1 MEVMPHLKLRDDLGI
16 QYAILPG
23 DPARVERIAEQL
35 EDVEELEFNREY
47 KSIAGTY
54 KGIRVL
60 AVSTGIGGPSTGI
73 AVEELARIGV
83 THAIRIGSC
92 GALQK
97 EIRLGD
103 LILVQ
108 GAVRD
113 EGTSRTYID
122 SIYPAIPDFELMNA
136 CVEVAEEEQIP
147 AHVGMARSHDSFY
160 TDRED
165 EIDALWAGRGVLG
178 CDMETA
184 ALFVIGKL
192 RGVKTA
198 SVLNTVVEYEDNLE
212 DNINNYTDGVN
223 ATVQGEKNEIHV
235 ALEALYRCSGKCEDN
250 VMKNIF
256 KTKLNTASLVLI
268 PACIGINYLGKLFA
282 SVLKLPLWLDSIGT
296 CIGGAL
302 GGPIIGAICGAANN
316 LIYGFTTGDSITLVY
331 ALTSLGIGLVV
342 GIMARLGKME
352 KVNGALL
359 TSLAGGLAAVL
370 ISTPLNV
377 IFWGGTTGNVWGDA
391 VFAATQAAN
400 LPVVLG
406 SFLDEVV
413 VDVPDK
419 IITVLI
425 VFAILKGLPK
435 KLTALYDVND
445 SVESLD

>member
-136 CVEVAEEEQIP
+136 CVEAAEEEQIS

-165 EIDALWAGRGVLG
+165 EIDAL
-178 CDMETA
+178 C
-184 ALFVIGKL
+184 VIGKL

-235 ALEALYRCSGKCEDN
+235 ALEALYRCSGK
-250 VMKNIF
+250 
-256 KTKLNTASLVLI
+256 
-268 PACIGINYLGKLFA
+268 
-282 SVLKLPLWLDSIGT
+282 
-296 CIGGAL
+296 
-302 GGPIIGAICGAANN
+302 
-316 LIYGFTTGDSITLVY
+316 
-331 ALTSLGIGLVV
+331 
-342 GIMARLGKME
+342 
-352 KVNGALL
+352 
-359 TSLAGGLAAVL
+359 
-370 ISTPLNV
+370 
-377 IFWGGTTGNVWGDA
+377 
-391 VFAATQAAN
+391 
-400 LPVVLG
+400 
-406 SFLDEVV
+406 
-413 VDVPDK
+413 
-419 IITVLI
+419 
-425 VFAILKGLPK
+425 
-435 KLTALYDVND
+435 
-445 SVESLD
+445 

>member
-16 QYAILPG
+16 PYAILPG

-108 GAVRD
+108 GTVRD
-113 EGTSRTYID
+113 EGTYKTYID
-122 SIYPAIPDFELMNA
+122 SIYPAIPDFELMSA
-136 CVEVAEEEQIP
+136 CVEAAEEEQIP

-198 SVLNTVVEYEDNLE
+198 SILNTVVEYEDNLE

-235 ALEALYRCSGKCEDN
+235 ALEALYRCSGK
-250 VMKNIF
+250 
-256 KTKLNTASLVLI
+256 
-268 PACIGINYLGKLFA
+268 
-282 SVLKLPLWLDSIGT
+282 
-296 CIGGAL
+296 
-302 GGPIIGAICGAANN
+302 
-316 LIYGFTTGDSITLVY
+316 
-331 ALTSLGIGLVV
+331 
-342 GIMARLGKME
+342 
-352 KVNGALL
+352 
-359 TSLAGGLAAVL
+359 
-370 ISTPLNV
+370 
-377 IFWGGTTGNVWGDA
+377 
-391 VFAATQAAN
+391 
-400 LPVVLG
+400 
-406 SFLDEVV
+406 
-413 VDVPDK
+413 
-419 IITVLI
+419 
-425 VFAILKGLPK
+425 
-435 KLTALYDVND
+435 
-445 SVESLD
+445 

>member
-47 KSIAGTY
+47 KSFA
-54 KGIRVL
+54 
-60 AVSTGIGGPSTGI
+60 
-73 AVEELARIGV
+73 
-83 THAIRIGSC
+83 

-136 CVEVAEEEQIP
+136 CVEAAEEEQIP

-198 SVLNTVVEYEDNLE
+198 SILNTVVEYEDNLE

-235 ALEALYRCSGKCEDN
+235 ALEALYRCSGK
-250 VMKNIF
+250 
-256 KTKLNTASLVLI
+256 S
-268 PACIGINYLGKLFA
+268 
-282 SVLKLPLWLDSIGT
+282 
-296 CIGGAL
+296 GGQR
-302 GGPIIGAICGAANN
+302 
-316 LIYGFTTGDSITLVY
+316 YEEHF
-331 ALTSLGIGLVV
+331 
-342 GIMARLGKME
+342 
-352 KVNGALL
+352 
-359 TSLAGGLAAVL
+359 
-370 ISTPLNV
+370 
-377 IFWGGTTGNVWGDA
+377 
-391 VFAATQAAN
+391 
-400 LPVVLG
+400 
-406 SFLDEVV
+406 
-413 VDVPDK
+413 
-419 IITVLI
+419 
-425 VFAILKGLPK
+425 
-435 KLTALYDVND
+435 
-445 SVESLD
+445 

>member
-1 MEVMPHLKLRDDLGI
+1 MSENLMPHIRLPKDLDVDCVL
-16 QYAILPG
+16 LPG
-23 DPARVERIAEQL
+23 DPARADTVASHL
-35 EDVEELEFNREY
+35 EDARLLASNREFR
-47 KSIAGTY
+47 SWQGTY
-54 KGIRVL
+54 KGKKMLVT
-60 AVSTGIGGPSTGI
+60 STGIGAASCAI
-73 AVEELARIGV
+73 AVEELIQCGV
-83 THAIRIGSC
+83 HNLIRIGSC

-136 CVEVAEEEQIP
+136 CVEAAEEEQIP

-235 ALEALYRCSGKCEDN
+235 ALEALYRCSGK
-250 VMKNIF
+250 
-256 KTKLNTASLVLI
+256 
-268 PACIGINYLGKLFA
+268 
-282 SVLKLPLWLDSIGT
+282 
-296 CIGGAL
+296 
-302 GGPIIGAICGAANN
+302 
-316 LIYGFTTGDSITLVY
+316 
-331 ALTSLGIGLVV
+331 
-342 GIMARLGKME
+342 
-352 KVNGALL
+352 
-359 TSLAGGLAAVL
+359 
-370 ISTPLNV
+370 
-377 IFWGGTTGNVWGDA
+377 
-391 VFAATQAAN
+391 
-400 LPVVLG
+400 
-406 SFLDEVV
+406 
-413 VDVPDK
+413 
-419 IITVLI
+419 
-425 VFAILKGLPK
+425 
-435 KLTALYDVND
+435 
-445 SVESLD
+445 

>member
-35 EDVEELEFNREY
+35 EDGEELEFNREY

-160 TDRED
+160 TDR
-165 EIDALWAGRGVLG
+165 VLG

-235 ALEALYRCSGKCEDN
+235 ALEALYRCSGK
-250 VMKNIF
+250 
-256 KTKLNTASLVLI
+256 
-268 PACIGINYLGKLFA
+268 
-282 SVLKLPLWLDSIGT
+282 
-296 CIGGAL
+296 
-302 GGPIIGAICGAANN
+302 
-316 LIYGFTTGDSITLVY
+316 
-331 ALTSLGIGLVV
+331 
-342 GIMARLGKME
+342 
-352 KVNGALL
+352 
-359 TSLAGGLAAVL
+359 
-370 ISTPLNV
+370 
-377 IFWGGTTGNVWGDA
+377 
-391 VFAATQAAN
+391 
-400 LPVVLG
+400 
-406 SFLDEVV
+406 
-413 VDVPDK
+413 
-419 IITVLI
+419 
-425 VFAILKGLPK
+425 
-435 KLTALYDVND
+435 
-445 SVESLD
+445 